1 MTAAEP
7 VTDPGADTGT
17 ETGAETGTAR
27 RGRPRSIAVD
37 TAVIETVLHLLEEGA
52 TIGDLSIERIARS
65 AGVGKAALYRR
76 WSGKDELMLD
86 VLRSIDEEPPPLAG
100 ESVRDDLVA
109 LVDTIRRRGLA
120 KRNSA
125 VLREVLVGVHSRPDI
140 WEHYHRT
147 VIEARRRQMLDVL
160 RRGIT
165 SGELRDDVDLDLLGD
180 LFSGPMLS
188 RAMLRMAASLDEGLA
203 ERIVDTVLDGVRRS
217 T

>member
-1 MTAAEP
+1 MTSAEP
-7 VTDPGADTGT
+7 DTDP
-17 ETGAETGTAR
+17 GTAR

-65 AGVGKAALYRR
+65 AGVGKAAVYRR

-109 LVDTIRRRGLA
+109 LVDSIRRRGLA

-125 VLREVLVGVHSRPDI
+125 VLREVLVGVHSRSEI
-140 WEHYHRT
+140 WEHYYRT
-147 VIEARRRQMLDVL
+147 VIEARREQMFNVL
-160 RRGIT
+160 RRGIA
-165 SGELRDDVDLDLLGD
+165 SGELRDDIDLDLLSD
-180 LFSGPMLS
+180 LFAGPMLARS
-188 RAMLRMAASLDEGLA
+188 MLRMAASLDEGLS
-203 ERIVDTVLDGVRRS
+203 ERIVDAVLEGVRKS

>member
-17 ETGAETGTAR
+17 AK

-65 AGVGKAALYRR
+65 AGVGKAAVYRR
-76 WSGKDELMLD
+76 WSGKDELILD
-86 VLRSIDEEPPPLAG
+86 VLRSIDEDQPPLAG
-100 ESVRDDLVA
+100 ESVRDDLVV
-109 LVDTIRRRGLA
+109 LVDSIRRRGLA

-125 VLREVLVGVHSRPDI
+125 VLREVLVGVHSRPEI

-147 VIEARRRQMLDVL
+147 VIEARRQRMLDVL

-165 SGELRDDVDLDLLGD
+165 SGELRDDIDLDLLGD
-180 LFSGPMLS
+180 LFSGPMLTRS
-188 RAMLRMAASLDEGLA
+188 MLRMAASLDEGLS
-203 ERIVDTVLDGVRRS
+203 ERIVDAVLEGVRKS